1 MMRSIPLQQG
11 IPTSPQGFVSQYGE
25 AVVSAATTA
34 ILFLV
39 AFVLIYLVARAVLVR
54 LTASALDARGFEET
68 VVGLG
73 KRVAG
78 AIALFAALALAAT
91 VAGFGTVLAAFATL
105 VGALSLAFGFAAQDL
120 IANFVAGVFIL
131 RDKPFSVGDWITW
144 PSGDRTKSGVVKD
157 IRLRVTKLKTFDNEL
172 ITVPNSELADN
183 AVTNPVADDQLR
195 VPFTFGIGYEDDI
208 EQAKDVIVE
217 EAATVD
223 GLTDDPEPDVILTE
237 LADSYVGLTARAY
250 IDDPS
255 RGKYV
260 HTLSAWVQAVKERF
274 DAEGIDMPYPYT
286 ELTGGIDIDNLA
298 EAEQARADD

>member
-1 MMRSIPLQQG
+1 MRQVLLQQG
-11 IPTSPQGFVSQYGE
+11 IPTSPQAVVNQYGE
-25 AVVSAATTA
+25 AFVSAATTV
-34 ILFLV
+34 IVFLV
-39 AFVLIYLVARAVLVR
+39 AFVVIYLIARVVLVR

-73 KRVAG
+73 KRVAA

-91 VAGFGTVLAAFATL
+91 IAGFGTVLGAFATL
-105 VGALSLAFGFAAQDL
+105 LGAISLALGFAAQNL
-120 IANFVAGVFIL
+120 IENFVAGVFIL
-131 RDKPFSVGDWITW
+131 RDKPFTVGDWIEW
-144 PSGDRTKSGVVKD
+144 PSDSRDKSGVVQE

-172 ITVPNSELADN
+172 VTVPNSELADN
-183 AVTNPVADDQLR
+183 AVTNPVADDRLR
-195 VPFTFGIGYEDDI
+195 IPFTFGIGYEDDI
-208 EQAKDVIVE
+208 EQAKEIIVE
-217 EAATVD
+217 EAAAVD
-223 GLTDDPEPDVILTE
+223 GLKDDPEPDVILTE

-250 IDDPS
+250 ITDPS

-298 EAEQARADD
+298 EADGARADD